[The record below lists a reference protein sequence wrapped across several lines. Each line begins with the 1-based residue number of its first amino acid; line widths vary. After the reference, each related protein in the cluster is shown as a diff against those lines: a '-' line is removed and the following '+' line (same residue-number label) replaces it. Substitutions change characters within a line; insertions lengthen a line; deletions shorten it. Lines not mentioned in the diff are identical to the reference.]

1 MLCGLVGLRPQP
13 IKAVSVVAAM
23 ACLLCFPVKA
33 SATAQQGT
41 NGTELEVVQA
51 QQLEIQLGQAWTG
64 VEFQLRTDAGK
75 YPDPIPVGEDGVL
88 RVEIGGSENYLL
100 TCLASQVEVPSPEDL
115 EAVEETADPEATIA
129 EGTEESETE
138 SAAATEESQDTTE
151 GADEPE
157 STIDVTDP
165 DAEQGPAMIGN
176 VPVAHVVIFV
186 GGLVI
191 AIALLV
197 FMQMHQKNRQAADA
211 EEDDDGI

>member
-1 MLCGLVGLRPQP
+1 M
-13 IKAVSVVAAM
+13 
-23 ACLLCFPVKA
+23 
-33 SATAQQGT
+33 
-41 NGTELEVVQA
+41 
-51 QQLEIQLGQAWTG
+51 
-64 VEFQLRTDAGK
+64 
-75 YPDPIPVGEDGVL
+75 L

-129 EGTEESETE
+129 EGTEATEAETIE
-138 SAAATEESQDTTE
+138 ATEESQAVTE
-151 GADEPE
+151 GTDAPE
-157 STIDVTDP
+157 VTVDVTDP
-165 DAEQGPAMIGN
+165 DAQNEPAMIGN

>member
-1 MLCGLVGLRPQP
+1 MKTKI

-75 YPDPIPVGEDGVL
+75 YPDPSPVGEDGVL

-129 EGTEESETE
+129 EGTEATEDETIE
-138 SAAATEESQDTTE
+138 ATEESQAATE
-151 GADEPE
+151 GTDAPE
-157 STIDVTDP
+157 VTVDVTDP
-165 DAEQGPAMIGN
+165 EAQNEPAMIGN

-191 AIALLV
+191 AVALLV

>member
-1 MLCGLVGLRPQP
+1 MKNKI

-51 QQLEIQLGQAWTG
+51 QQLEIQLGQTWSG

-115 EAVEETADPEATIA
+115 EAQDETVDPDTTTAEGIEETEIETTAD
-129 EGTEESETE
+129 
-138 SAAATEESQDTTE
+138 TEESQDTTE
-151 GADEPE
+151 GTDEPE
-157 STIDVTDP
+157 VTINVTDP
-165 DAEQGPAMIGN
+165 DEEQGPAMIGN

-197 FMQMHQKNRQAADA
+197 FMQMHQKNRESNCS
-211 EEDDDGI
+211 EEDDDV

>member
-1 MLCGLVGLRPQP
+1 MKTKI

-75 YPDPIPVGEDGVL
+75 YPDAIPVGEDGVL

-100 TCLASQVEVPSPEDL
+100 TCLASQVEVPTPEDI
-115 EAVEETADPEATIA
+115 ENTEETI
-129 EGTEESETE
+129 TEETGT
-138 SAAATEESQDTTE
+138 AATEEVASDSTFSTE
-151 GADEPE
+151 NTSSATEEVDPTDPSVTIEPE
-157 STIDVTDP
+157 A
-165 DAEQGPAMIGN
+165 DAEIASIGGAP
-176 VPVAHVVIFV
+176 VPHVVIFV

-197 FMQMHQKNRQAADA
+197 IIQMHQKNRQAADA
-211 EEDDDGI
+211 EEDDDGV

>member
-1 MLCGLVGLRPQP
+1 MKTKI

-75 YPDPIPVGEDGVL
+75 YPDAIPVGEDGVL

-100 TCLASQVEVPSPEDL
+100 TCLASQVEVPTPEDL
-115 EAVEETADPEATIA
+115 EEVEETAVPEETDA
-129 EGTEESETE
+129 EGTEETGSESTE
-138 SAAATEESQDTTE
+138 ASEETQEASESTDATEVTVE
-151 GADEPE
+151 
-157 STIDVTDP
+157 VTDP
-165 DAEQGPAMIGN
+165 AEDQGPAMIGD

-197 FMQMHQKNRQAADA
+197 FMQMHQKNRQAAEA
-211 EEDDDGI
+211 EEDDDGV

>member
-1 MLCGLVGLRPQP
+1 MKTKI

-100 TCLASQVEVPSPEDL
+100 TCLASQVEVPGPEDL
-115 EAVEETADPEATIA
+115 EAVEETADPEASIA
-129 EGTEESETE
+129 EGTEATEAETIE
-138 SAAATEESQDTTE
+138 ATEESQAATE
-151 GADEPE
+151 GTDAPE
-157 STIDVTDP
+157 VTVDVTDP
-165 DAEQGPAMIGN
+165 EAQNEPAMIGN
-176 VPVAHVVIFV
+176 MPVAHVVIFV

>member
-1 MLCGLVGLRPQP
+1 MKTKI

-100 TCLASQVEVPSPEDL
+100 TCLASQVEVPRPEDL
-115 EAVEETADPEATIA
+115 EAAEETADPEATIA
-129 EGTEESETE
+129 EGTDATE
-138 SAAATEESQDTTE
+138 AVTTEATEESQAVT
-151 GADEPE
+151 E
-157 STIDVTDP
+157 STDAPEVTVDVTDP
-165 DAEQGPAMIGN
+165 DAQNEPAMIGN

-197 FMQMHQKNRQAADA
+197 FMQMHHKNRESSDA
-211 EEDDDGI
+211 DDDENDEF

>member
-1 MLCGLVGLRPQP
+1 MKTKI

-75 YPDPIPVGEDGVL
+75 YPDAIPVGEDGVL

-100 TCLASQVEVPSPEDL
+100 TCLASQVEVPTPEDI
-115 EAVEETADPEATIA
+115 ENPEETI
-129 EGTEESETE
+129 TEETGT
-138 SAAATEESQDTTE
+138 AATEEVASDSTVSTE
-151 GADEPE
+151 NTSSATEEVDPTDPSVTIEPE
-157 STIDVTDP
+157 A
-165 DAEQGPAMIGN
+165 DAEIATIGG
-176 VPVAHVVIFV
+176 VPVTHVVIFV

-197 FMQMHQKNRQAADA
+197 FMQMHQKNREASDA
-211 EEDDDGI
+211 DDDENDEF

>member
-1 MLCGLVGLRPQP
+1 MKTKI

-100 TCLASQVEVPSPEDL
+100 TCLASQVEVPRPEDL

-129 EGTEESETE
+129 EGTDATE
-138 SAAATEESQDTTE
+138 AVTTEATEESQAVT
-151 GADEPE
+151 E
-157 STIDVTDP
+157 STDAPEVTVDVTDP
-165 DAEQGPAMIGN
+165 DAQNEPAMIGN
-176 VPVAHVVIFV
+176 VPVTHVVIFV

-197 FMQMHQKNRQAADA
+197 FMQMHHKNRESSDA
-211 EEDDDGI
+211 DDDENDEF

>member
-1 MLCGLVGLRPQP
+1 MKTKI

-51 QQLEIQLGQAWTG
+51 QQLEMQLGQAWTG

-115 EAVEETADPEATIA
+115 EAVEETADSEATIA
-129 EGTEESETE
+129 EGTEATEAETIE
-138 SAAATEESQDTTE
+138 ATEESQAVTE
-151 GADEPE
+151 GTDAPE
-157 STIDVTDP
+157 VTVDVTDP
-165 DAEQGPAMIGN
+165 EAQNEPAMIGN

-186 GGLVI
+186 CGLVI

-197 FMQMHQKNRQAADA
+197 FMQMYQKNRQAADA

>member
-1 MLCGLVGLRPQP
+1 MKTKI

-75 YPDPIPVGEDGVL
+75 YPDAIPVGEDGIL

-100 TCLASQVEVPSPEDL
+100 TCLASQVEVPSPEDI
-115 EAVEETADPEATIA
+115 ENSEETFSEETGATDT
-129 EGTEESETE
+129 EETTEEST
-138 SAAATEESQDTTE
+138 AATVDTSSATEEE
-151 GADEPE
+151 ADP
-157 STIDVTDP
+157 TDP
-165 DAEQGPAMIGN
+165 SVTIEPDADAEVTTIGGI
-176 VPVAHVVIFV
+176 PVTHVVIFV

-197 FMQMHQKNRQAADA
+197 FMQMHQKNREASNA
-211 EEDDDGI
+211 DDDENDEF

>member
-1 MLCGLVGLRPQP
+1 MKTKI

-129 EGTEESETE
+129 EGTEATEAETIE
-138 SAAATEESQDTTE
+138 ATEESQAATE
-151 GADEPE
+151 GTDAPE
-157 STIDVTDP
+157 VAVDVTDP
-165 DAEQGPAMIGN
+165 EAQYEPAMIGN

-197 FMQMHQKNRQAADA
+197 FMQMYQKNRQAADA

>member
-1 MLCGLVGLRPQP
+1 MKTKI

-51 QQLEIQLGQAWTG
+51 QQLEIQLGQAWSG

-75 YPDPIPVGEDGVL
+75 YPDAIPVGEDGVL

-115 EAVEETADPEATIA
+115 EATDETVDPEETTVD
-129 EGTEESETE
+129 GTEEAETE
-138 SAAATEESQDTTE
+138 STAATEESQESTEDTS
-151 GADEPE
+151 EPE
-157 STIDVTDP
+157 VTIEVTEP
-165 DAEQGPAMIGN
+165 DGEEGPAMIGN

-197 FMQMHQKNRQAADA
+197 FMQMHQKNRQDA
-211 EEDDDGI
+211 EAEDDDDGV

>member
-1 MLCGLVGLRPQP
+1 MKNKI

-41 NGTELEVVQA
+41 NGTELEIVQA

-64 VEFQLRTDAGK
+64 VEFQLRTDVGK

-100 TCLASQVEVPSPEDL
+100 TCLASQVEVPSPEDM
-115 EAVEETADPEATIA
+115 EVPVEETFAEEGSEATEA
-129 EGTEESETE
+129 ETTE
-138 SAAATEESQDTTE
+138 ATEESQTATE
-151 GADEPE
+151 GTDAPE
-157 STIDVTDP
+157 VTVDVTDP
-165 DAEQGPAMIGN
+165 DTENKPAMIGN

-211 EEDDDGI
+211 EEDDDGV

>member
-1 MLCGLVGLRPQP
+1 MKTKI

-138 SAAATEESQDTTE
+138 STAATEESQDTTE

-157 STIDVTDP
+157 VTIDVTDP
-165 DAEQGPAMIGN
+165 DAEQGPAMIGD

>member
-1 MLCGLVGLRPQP
+1 MKTKI

-129 EGTEESETE
+129 EGTEATEAETIE
-138 SAAATEESQDTTE
+138 ATEESQAATE
-151 GADEPE
+151 GTDAPE
-157 STIDVTDP
+157 VTVDVTDP
-165 DAEQGPAMIGN
+165 DAQNEPAMIGN

-197 FMQMHQKNRQAADA
+197 FMQMHQKIRQAADA

>member
-1 MLCGLVGLRPQP
+1 
-13 IKAVSVVAAM
+13 
-23 ACLLCFPVKA
+23 
-33 SATAQQGT
+33 
-41 NGTELEVVQA
+41 
-51 QQLEIQLGQAWTG
+51 
-64 VEFQLRTDAGK
+64 
-75 YPDPIPVGEDGVL
+75 VGEDGVL

-100 TCLASQVEVPSPEDL
+100 TCLACQVEVPSPEDL

-129 EGTEESETE
+129 EGTEATEAETIE
-138 SAAATEESQDTTE
+138 ATEESQAATE
-151 GADEPE
+151 GTDAPE
-157 STIDVTDP
+157 VTVDVTDP
-165 DAEQGPAMIGN
+165 EAQNEPAMIGN